1 MSLSRSQA
9 DRGAIISDVAERK
22 CFVKPSIGD
31 KYSGTEM
38 THLTSIHNS
47 LARTSPMAPPNHKV
61 FRNAILTCVQ
71 KWRESEGFIEQHHG
85 HNRARQSA
93 HCESTQHCNRASW
106 RDP

>member
-47 LARTSPMAPPNHKV
+47 LARTSQPPRVGRVRKYSSTKCPEWE
-61 FRNAILTCVQ
+61 RTRILNEWQ
-71 KWRESEGFIEQHHG
+71 
-85 HNRARQSA
+85 
-93 HCESTQHCNRASW
+93 
-106 RDP
+106 